1 MLGRVSGTAAIK
13 AEDFRRSVNFRSTR
27 GRLRLLAG
35 LLLLVAQGLLT
46 SASFA
51 HETPIALLELRETS
65 PGSFFVEWTYS
76 SSTNMQAPSAVYPT
90 HCTVVATRVNCGDTG
105 LYGELGI
112 ERLGL
117 SYSAAVV
124 RISRIGED
132 TQSITLTGAQN
143 RVTLTQ
149 GGKLPL
155 SQVIRSYVPLG
166 FEHIML
172 GVDHLLFVFGLL
184 LLVRGT
190 WPLVSTITMFTVAH
204 SLSLAAA
211 TFGWIGVPER
221 AVNVCIALSI
231 VVVAVEILRE
241 RNGHPSWS
249 VERPWLVAFGF
260 GLLHGL
266 GFASALT
273 DIGLPEENI
282 PSALLFFNVGVEL
295 GQLGFVLLVLA
306 LGHAH
311 RRLQATLSP
320 RFETAG
326 VYAMGI
332 VAAYWFAG
340 RFMAIV
346 APMPTL

>member
-1 MLGRVSGTAAIK
+1 MRWHFSRRAAGRRGAMPRYAK
-13 AEDFRRSVNFRSTR
+13 ALSAFV
-27 GRLRLLAG
+27 LLM
-35 LLLLVAQGLLT
+35 AQGLLAT
-46 SASFA
+46 AVSA

-65 PGSFFVEWTYS
+65 PSSFLAEWTYS
-76 SSTNMQAPSAVYPT
+76 SSTNMQAPSAVYPA
-90 HCTVVATRVNCGDTG
+90 HCTYKPPRVNCGDAG
-105 LYGELGI
+105 LYGDFSI

-124 RISRIGED
+124 RISRIGEE
-132 TQSITLTGAQN
+132 TKSITLTGAQS
-143 RVTLTQ
+143 RITLTES
-149 GGKLPL
+149 GKLPL
-155 SQVIRSYVPLG
+155 SQIAGSYVPLG

-231 VVVAVEILRE
+231 VVVAVEILRQ
-241 RNGHPSWS
+241 RNGDSSWS

-282 PSALLFFNVGVEL
+282 PSALLFFNIGVEL

-306 LGHAH
+306 LGQAH
-311 RRLQATLSP
+311 RQLQATLSP

-340 RFMAIV
+340 RFVDIV
-346 APMPTL
+346 APMPAL